1 MNFVYAQ
8 ANARRRERCGRE
20 GRTGIRPKSRAPP
33 RDGGSARGHATSR
46 SVALGTVLFPVRG
59 LFGRVSLRGARPR
72 LAHLPPGARRP
83 LPIGIR
89 PQANPAFARPVR
101 RTAGCRVEGSVCS
114 KDSLDCC
121 WSVALGRCGVAGD
134 RQIWALKVGGRTG
147 RMAIGV
153 ALDTDEVC
161 GAVVPSARSPLGRP
175 AGAGV

>member
-1 MNFVYAQ
+1 MAGAHASTPQ
-8 ANARRRERCGRE
+8 AALTPWGRFCSH
-20 GRTGIRPKSRAPP
+20 RLAPCPWALRPSQ
-33 RDGGSARGHATSR
+33 
-46 SVALGTVLFPVRG
+46 
-59 LFGRVSLRGARPR
+59 LRGARPR

-83 LPIGIR
+83 LPISVR
-89 PQANPAFARPVR
+89 PPANSAFARPVR

-153 ALDTDEVC
+153 ALDTDEVS
-161 GAVVPSARSPLGRP
+161 GAGWCSKGLRGFGLPT
-175 AGAGV
+175 GAGV